1 MNITVPVKVD
11 RVKVLG
17 CKQELVLLRDLRAP
31 NYQGGEFTWKYLN
44 FRVQAKGTAANGLAW
59 VSVKVLELF
68 EVQTDEGQPH
78 FIIWGWVGKH
88 KVLVNYSPDWV
99 RFKSEIVDCKWRS

>member
-17 CKQELVLLRDLRAP
+17 CKQKLVQLRNLTAP
-31 NYQGGEFTWKYLN
+31 NYQSGEGTWEYLN
-44 FRVQAKGTAANGLAW
+44 FQVQVEGTAANGLAS
-59 VSVKVLELF
+59 VSVKVFELF

-78 FIIWGWVGKH
+78 FIIWGQLGNH

-99 RFKSEIVDCKWRS
+99 RFESEIVDCKWRS

>member
-1 MNITVPVKVD
+1 MNITVPVRVD

-17 CKQELVLLRDLRAP
+17 CKQTLSQVRDLVAP
-31 NYQGGEFTWKYLN
+31 NYQGGEFTWKYLK
-44 FRVQAKGTAANGLAW
+44 FRVQTKGVGANGLAW
-59 VSVKVLELF
+59 VSVKVFEMF

-78 FIIWGWVGKH
+78 FIIWGWVGNH

-99 RFKSEIVDCKWRS
+99 RFESEIVDSRWRN